1 MKVAIVRVSQRAGM
15 LKSVYVYETR
25 SDGWIRAGVDRDAS
39 WRSCWYAPK
48 NIVQTIEVDKPKY
61 RNYDYNDILPGT
73 LVEYW
78 SCQQGMVI
86 SRKGAKYTILPLGAS
101 KPVLVDWEQV
111 VPVLVSEETHAT
123 G

>member
-39 WRSCWYAPK
+39 WRSTWYAPK
-48 NIVQTIEVDKPKY
+48 NIVQMIEVDKPEY
-61 RNYDYNDILPGT
+61 RNYDYNGIEDGT

-78 SCQQGMVI
+78 SSQRGMVI
-86 SRKGAKYTILPLGAS
+86 ARKGAKYTILPLGAS